1 MKLGLILG
9 VLFAGFLH
17 GGFVVFGG
25 LLLPDKDKDHG
36 TLQQVE
42 LISEEEAKE
51 EEKKPEETT
60 AEKAEEMDADAEKP
74 PDAAEMMRNLDL
86 SEAAQ
91 APALEAVSLSAI
103 EAALSG
109 QGGGGGDFAQ
119 SVDFASGGRI
129 GGTGKA
135 GVLGESL
142 DSAFSLT
149 EIDQQPRAIFQAS
162 APYPAAL
169 RGKKIEGVV
178 SILFVVDPDGKVVR
192 PQVEKSTHVAFE
204 KPALDAVKQWK
215 FEPAIKA
222 GQRVNCKMRV
232 PIRFQPNRE
241 S

>member
-1 MKLGLILG
+1 MKLGLSLG
-9 VLFAGFLH
+9 VAFAVFLHVGFLL
-17 GGFVVFGG
+17 FGG
-25 LLLPDKDKDHG
+25 LLLPDKETDPG

-42 LISEEEAKE
+42 LISAEDARE
-51 EEKKPEETT
+51 EEKKPEETA
-60 AEKAEEMDADAEKP
+60 AEKSEEMDSDAEQP

-91 APALEAVSLSAI
+91 APALEALSLSAI
-103 EAALSG
+103 EAALNG

-119 SVDFASGGRI
+119 SVDFASGGSI

-135 GVLGESL
+135 GVLGESM

-162 APYPAAL
+162 ASYPAAL

-192 PQVEKSTHVAFE
+192 PQVEKSTHAAFE

-215 FEPAIKA
+215 FEPAVKG
-222 GQRVNCKMRV
+222 GQRVHCKMRV

>member
-1 MKLGLILG
+1 MKLGLSLG
-9 VLFAGFLH
+9 VGFAVFLH
-17 GGFVVFGG
+17 AAFLLFGG
-25 LLLPDKDKDHG
+25 LLLPEKEEGQGK
-36 TLQQVE
+36 LQQVE
-42 LISEEEAKE
+42 LLSEEEAKE

-60 AEKAEEMDADAEKP
+60 EKAEEMDADAETP
-74 PDAAEMMRNLDL
+74 PDAAEMVRDL
-86 SEAAQ
+86 ELSDAAQ
-91 APALEAVSLSAI
+91 TPALEALSLSAI
-103 EAALSG
+103 ESALSG
-109 QGGGGGDFAQ
+109 QGVGGGDFAQ
-119 SVDFASGGRI
+119 ALDFASGGRI

-142 DSAFSLT
+142 DEAFSLT

-192 PQVEKSTHVAFE
+192 PQVEKSTHAAFE

-215 FEPAIKA
+215 FEPAIKG